1 MTDPRQ
7 VVSVDTIREA
17 ARSYAERKPLREFAI
32 EVGISW
38 TTLHEFLKGA
48 NPRAANRKKLTEWYV
63 RTMPT
68 RGESLT
74 PELARAFV
82 ASMLDGI
89 PKDKRKAAERDVW
102 RMLGKVYKDAGAEP
116 PGWLPGV
123 ELNS

>member
-17 ARSYAERKPLREFAI
+17 ARGYAEEKPLREFAA

-48 NPRAANRKKLTEWYV
+48 SPRIANRKKLTEWYV
-63 RTMPT
+63 RTMPV

-89 PKDKRKAAERDVW
+89 PEEKRAAAERDVW
-102 RMLGKVYKDAGAEP
+102 RMLAKVYKDAGAEP
-116 PGWLPGV
+116 PRWLSAGGD
-123 ELNS
+123 